1 MKKHA
6 LLFSLLIILAACS
19 GDSKQQA
26 DRLARKAMDAQLRGN
41 YETAAGYLEKA
52 VAIRPESLEACVE
65 LGQVY
70 NYLKRPQDARKIYE
84 RALEGYVQRVAA
96 NPDDVNA
103 LTNQGL
109 VYAILARFGAARVA
123 LQKVLDQDPAN
134 RNAAYLLENM
144 KEFAAA
150 WNQVPPPHPDEQK
163 MQRTFLA
170 PEK

>member
-1 MKKHA
+1 MQKYVSLF
-6 LLFSLLIILAACS
+6 LLLVILMSCS
-19 GDSKQQA
+19 GDPKQQA
-26 DRLARKAMDAQLRGN
+26 DRLARKAMDAQLRGD
-41 YETAAGYLEKA
+41 YATAAGYLEKA
-52 VAIRPESLEACVE
+52 IEIRPEALEACVE

-70 NYLKRPQDARKIYE
+70 NYLNRPQDARKIYE
-84 RALEGYVQRVAA
+84 RALDGYAQRIAA
-96 NPDDVNA
+96 HPDDANA
-103 LTNQGL
+103 LSNQGL
-109 VYAILARFGAARVA
+109 VYAILTRFGAARVS
-123 LQKVLDQDPAN
+123 LQKALEKDPAN